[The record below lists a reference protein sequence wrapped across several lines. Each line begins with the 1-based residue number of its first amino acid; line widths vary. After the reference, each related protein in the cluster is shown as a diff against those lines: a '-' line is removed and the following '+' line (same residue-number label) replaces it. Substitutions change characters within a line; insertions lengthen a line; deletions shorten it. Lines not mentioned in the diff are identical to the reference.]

1 MSNKVTI
8 STLGKRLLVSLIMVP
23 AAVAT
28 IFYAPHW
35 LFFLMVVGFI
45 MVALNEFFS
54 IAENKGLIIHRGF
67 GLCFGAL
74 LPFAAYASLQLPL
87 VLAACVALFIFLFN
101 RRSPDRTITSVAV
114 SVFGIVYVAWFFS
127 YLIKL
132 RLLPNGAE
140 WVFYTILIVKAG
152 DAGAYF
158 VGRKFGKNK
167 LLPLVSPNKSVEGA
181 IGQMV
186 TTLLLS
192 VGAIFFIEVAWY
204 HFVLLGI
211 GVGGLALFGDL
222 AESLIK
228 RDAGVKDSGQMPGLG
243 GMLDVVDSLLFTVP
257 FVYFYLT
264 FVLGLERI

>member
-1 MSNKVTI
+1 M
-8 STLGKRLLVSLIMVP
+8 STLAKRVGMSCILIPMSV
-23 AAVAT
+23 VV

-35 LFFLMVVGFI
+35 VFFAVVEGFI
-45 MVALNEFFS
+45 LLALNEFFS

-74 LPFAAYASLQLPL
+74 LPLAAYSSLQLPL
-87 VLAACVALFIFLFN
+87 LLGACVALFIFLFN

-114 SVFGIVYVAWFFS
+114 SVFGIIYVAWFFS

-132 RLLPNGAE
+132 RLLPDGAL

-158 VGRKFGKNK
+158 VGKRFGKTK

-181 IGQMV
+181 IGQML
-186 TTLLLS
+186 TTVGLS
-192 VGAIFFIEVAWY
+192 MAGLFFIDVAWY
-204 HFVLLGI
+204 HMLLLGL
-211 GVGGLALFGDL
+211 GVGGLAVFGDL

-228 RDAGVKDSGQMPGLG
+228 RDGGVKDSGHLPGLG
-243 GMLDVVDSLLFTVP
+243 GVLDVIDSLLFAVP

-264 FVLGLERI
+264 YVLGLERL

>member
-1 MSNKVTI
+1 MSA
-8 STLGKRLLVSLIMVP
+8 LAKRIGMSFILVPMCIV
-23 AAVAT
+23 V

-35 LFFLMVVGFI
+35 VFFIVVEGFI
-45 MVALNEFFS
+45 LLALNEFFS

-74 LPFAAYASLQLPL
+74 LPFAAYSSLQLPL
-87 VLAACVALFIFLFN
+87 VLGACVALFIFLFN

-132 RLLPNGAE
+132 RLLPDGAM

-158 VGRKFGKNK
+158 VGSHLGRVK

-181 IGQMV
+181 IGQMI
-186 TTLLLS
+186 TTVALS
-192 VGAIFFIEVAWY
+192 MAALFFIDIAWY
-204 HFVLLGI
+204 HMLLLGL
-211 GVGGLALFGDL
+211 GVGGLAIFGDL

-228 RDAGVKDSGQMPGLG
+228 RDAGVKDSGQLPGLG
-243 GMLDVVDSLLFTVP
+243 GVLDVIDSLLFTVP
-257 FVYFYLT
+257 FVYFYLS
-264 FVLGLERI
+264 FVLGLERM

>member
-1 MSNKVTI
+1 MSA
-8 STLGKRLLVSLIMVP
+8 LAKRLWVSLVLVP
-23 AAVAT
+23 TSVAA

-35 LFFLMVVGFI
+35 IFFLVVEGFI
-45 MVALNEFFS
+45 LVALNEFFS

-67 GLCFGAL
+67 GLAFGAL
-74 LPFAAYASLQLPL
+74 LPFAAYGSLQLPL
-87 VLAACVALFIFLFN
+87 VLATCIALFIFLFN

-140 WVFYTILIVKAG
+140 WAFYTILVVKAG

-158 VGRKFGKNK
+158 VGKKFGKTK

-181 IGQMV
+181 VGQMV
-186 TTLLLS
+186 TTLGLS
-192 VGAIFFIEVAWY
+192 MAAKFFIDVAWY
-204 HFVLLGI
+204 HFLLLGLGI
-211 GVGGLALFGDL
+211 GVLALLGDL

-228 RDAGVKDSGQMPGLG
+228 RDGGVKDSGQVPGLG
-243 GMLDVVDSLLFTVP
+243 GMLDVIDSLLFTVP
-257 FVYFYLT
+257 FVYFYLS
-264 FVLGLERI
+264 FVLGLER